1 MWIPLLDELLAEE
14 QQCETLRLAEY
25 ARMVS
30 AVCDQAG
37 PWRST
42 RRSLLCSI
50 GHLRARIDGIVEEN
64 TVRTEH
70 MGRPAS
76 SADNVRGPN
85 ALAIGRGLKGGPQ
98 PPHDPTN

>member
-42 RRSLLCSI
+42 RQLMFRAI
-50 GHLRARIDGIVEEN
+50 GHSRARIDEVEEN
-64 TVRTEH
+64 AAQTAQTRLPGELC
-70 MGRPAS
+70 R
-76 SADNVRGPN
+76 
-85 ALAIGRGLKGGPQ
+85 
-98 PPHDPTN
+98 